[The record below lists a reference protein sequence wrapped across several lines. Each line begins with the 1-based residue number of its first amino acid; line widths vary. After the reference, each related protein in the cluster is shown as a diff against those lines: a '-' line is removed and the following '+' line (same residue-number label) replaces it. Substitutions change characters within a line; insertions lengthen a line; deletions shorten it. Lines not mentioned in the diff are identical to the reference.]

1 MKRFFILVL
10 ALGSISVTFGQV
22 REKKEYQD
30 PAMWIDLEP
39 KKKGIPVKI
48 STFSGEVKHFN
59 APIKV
64 LTKKRN
70 ELVPLL
76 LSIDSILLVAEDKKR
91 EIVMINGKIDLSCC
105 ENRVVT
111 MELLDKDEN
120 FIQYAKT
127 DDDGNFKLKSV
138 NGNILEI
145 KNNKLKLNYKRI
157 KTIDVGLNERFV
169 TIERSVIPSRSKI
182 KRLRKKEKLR
192 ISDY

>member
-1 MKRFFILVL
+1 MKRFLILVL
-10 ALGSISVTFGQV
+10 ALGSISVTFSQV

-30 PAMWIDLEP
+30 PAIWIDLEP
-39 KKKGIPVKI
+39 KKKGVPVKI
-48 STFSGEVKHFN
+48 STFSGEVKHFS
-59 APIKV
+59 APLKV

-70 ELVPLL
+70 ELVPLQ
-76 LSIDSILLVAEDKKR
+76 LSIDSIILVAEDKKR
-91 EIVMINGKIDLSCC
+91 EIVMLDGKIDLSCC
-105 ENRVVT
+105 ENRAVT

-127 DDDGNFKLKSV
+127 DNQGNFKLKSV

-145 KNNKLKLNYKRI
+145 KNNKLKLNFKRI
-157 KTIDVGLNERFV
+157 KTIDAGLNERFT
-169 TIERSVIPSRSKI
+169 TIERSIIPSRSKI